1 MTTLS
6 PPLSSAVR
14 VTLPLT
20 PLPFCSTSFAFTVVS
35 ADALTGTHSMAAAA
49 VSTSE
54 LRNLAIRLI
63 GPPRIRCLVC
73 PGQLTTS
80 TCGLK
85 RCFQQTIW
93 GNAELLSAGHP
104 WALTPSN
111 GGPIYV
117 VRPEFLSLAERLSR
131 PCVVSCPRPPAINEF
146 RDRSLDEDCAV
157 QGSGPLC

>member
-35 ADALTGTHSMAAAA
+35 AVALTGTHSMAAAA

-93 GNAELLSAGHP
+93 GNAELLSAGH
-104 WALTPSN
+104 
-111 GGPIYV
+111 GG
-117 VRPEFLSLAERLSR
+117 RSR
-131 PCVVSCPRPPAINEF
+131 YPMG
-146 RDRSLDEDCAV
+146 DRSTSLDPSFSHWLSASSDLASCARRCLRLTSSATTHLTRTALF
-157 QGSGPLC
+157 QRRA